1 MCVCV
6 RERER
11 ERGSVCVCVRLWQA
25 KFLQQLP
32 HAGSLH
38 KESKVGRR
46 RVGGTEGGVAVG
58 AFSLGDSAYI
68 L

>member
-11 ERGSVCVCVRLWQA
+11 VGVCVRLWQA

-38 KESKVGRR
+38 KKSGVGKG

>member
-1 MCVCV
+1 MCVCKRK
-6 RERER
+6 RES
-11 ERGSVCVCVRLWQA
+11 GCVCVRLWQA

-38 KESKVGRR
+38 KESGVERGR
-46 RVGGTEGGVAVG
+46 GGGSEGGVAVG

>member
-6 RERER
+6 CKGERES
-11 ERGSVCVCVRLWQA
+11 GCVCVCGRLWQA

-38 KESKVGRR
+38 KESGVGKGRE
-46 RVGGTEGGVAVG
+46 GGTEGGVAVG